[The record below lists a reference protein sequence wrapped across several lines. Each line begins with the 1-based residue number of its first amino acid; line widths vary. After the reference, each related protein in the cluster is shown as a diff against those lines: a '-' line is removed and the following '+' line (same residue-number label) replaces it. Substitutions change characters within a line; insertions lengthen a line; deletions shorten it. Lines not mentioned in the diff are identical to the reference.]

1 MDDAVQHYID
11 AHSKDQRLG
20 FVLALFFGPLGLFY
34 GSWVAALILCVI
46 TFISAATVIGPVI
59 CWILAILINFPAV
72 RMHNEKVKAVAALR
86 VLEDKKPTPADKPV
100 E

>member
-1 MDDAVQHYID
+1 MDDAAQHYID

-20 FVLALFFGPLGLFY
+20 FVLALLFGPLGLFY
-34 GSWVAALILCVI
+34 GSWIAALILCVI

-59 CWILAILINFPAV
+59 CWILAMLINFPAV
-72 RMHNEKVKAVAALR
+72 RMHNEKVKAVAAMR
-86 VLEDKKPTPADKPV
+86 VLEDKEPTPADKPV